1 MAQDPN
7 YNWERKSCIC
17 FIPFHP
23 EHIWKYPIKKHPEY
37 SQEKTIP
44 SKHHDQT
51 IPWIMIKPSHQ
62 SIHDQIIL
70 QSVYISM
77 SWPWRWIMSMKI
89 PWIIIDPMDK
99 KSFFVH
105 TNYHP
110 ISTMDMSLM
119 QWNPHEIPGNSH
131 DEITGLKVISIP
143 VGNNPVTGG
152 NSHGNPMEIT
162 VEGEISHGNQWEI
175 PSDWKSGNSQWEITG
190 LKVKYRGKS
199 QWSGKFPVGNLEG
212 SQKSHLQVHPR
223 GHKLGD
229 LLWCLASQQ
238 RAQHLGVSLGFGKK
252 NVGKNR
258 VISPTMGSNRV

>member
-1 MAQDPN
+1 
-7 YNWERKSCIC
+7 
-17 FIPFHP
+17 
-23 EHIWKYPIKKHPEY
+23 
-37 SQEKTIP
+37 
-44 SKHHDQT
+44 
-51 IPWIMIKPSHQ
+51 
-62 SIHDQIIL
+62 
-70 QSVYISM
+70 
-77 SWPWRWIMSMKI
+77 
-89 PWIIIDPMDK
+89 
-99 KSFFVH
+99 
-105 TNYHP
+105 
-110 ISTMDMSLM
+110 
-119 QWNPHEIPGNSH
+119 
-131 DEITGLKVISIP
+131 

-190 LKVKYRGKS
+190 LKAKYRGKS

-258 VISPTMGSNRV
+258 VISPRNGDFMEFGWDFTKRNDDFMGFEWDFTKRNGDFMGFTQGWVGNSIVLSRKICEFTDFIKKQLGNE